1 MSIIKVN
8 DIRKSFGE
16 NESFNQIL
24 DGVSFCIEEGEFVS
38 LMGASGSGK
47 STMLYLIGGLDRE
60 FEGSIEI
67 CGKAI
72 EKMSEKELSMLRL
85 QKIGF
90 VFQFYNLVQN
100 LTVEENILLPIKM
113 ARKYNSDLK
122 KKFEE
127 ILEITGL
134 TNRRNSLPRQLSGGQ
149 QQRVAVARAILGEPE
164 VILADEPTGNL
175 DSKATVEIMNLFK
188 RISEEKKITILQ
200 VTHSDD
206 CATYGNRTIVLD
218 SGKVK

>member
-122 KKFEE
+122 KNF
-127 ILEITGL
+127 
-134 TNRRNSLPRQLSGGQ
+134 
-149 QQRVAVARAILGEPE
+149 
-164 VILADEPTGNL
+164 
-175 DSKATVEIMNLFK
+175 FK
-188 RISEEKKITILQ
+188 L
-200 VTHSDD
+200 
-206 CATYGNRTIVLD
+206 LL
-218 SGKVK
+218 